1 MLILTKHLVVIF
13 KYIPVKCFAIT
24 SILSIG
30 LVYGQ
35 QTGLS
40 VAVFGGT
47 TFTNAFGKA
56 KPDFFN
62 DEIVESKYL
71 RPDFGYT
78 FGVTLQ
84 YDLTTRIALR
94 GSYGWDQKVVKSIG
108 DAFNQFGEKMGTY
121 VLDYKHSFNTAN
133 IAAQYAVCRNR
144 ASVYCTLGFFT
155 SFLPRNDDRIF
166 FESELLVNRS
176 VNTFNQSRRTFTM
189 HGGIMSGAGL
199 KYLLGEKLGINLEF
213 MTYTTISNYNNAGNR
228 KLYNMPFGVHG
239 TLGLSYLLLTNAT
252 K

>member
-1 MLILTKHLVVIF
+1 MLN
-13 KYIPVKCFAIT
+13 
-24 SILSIG
+24 IG
-30 LVYGQ
+30 VVYGQ

-56 KPDFFN
+56 KPDFLN
-62 DEIVESKYL
+62 DGIVESKYL

-94 GSYGWDQKVVKSIG
+94 GSYGWDQKIVKSTG

-133 IAAQYAVCRNR
+133 IAVQYAVYRNR
-144 ASVYCTLGFFT
+144 ASAYCTLGFFT

-166 FESELLVNRS
+166 FESELMVNGS
-176 VNTFNQSRRTFTM
+176 VNTFNQSIRPFTM

-199 KYLLGEKLGINLEF
+199 KYLLGKKLGINLEL

-228 KLYNMPFGVHG
+228 KKYNMPFGIHG